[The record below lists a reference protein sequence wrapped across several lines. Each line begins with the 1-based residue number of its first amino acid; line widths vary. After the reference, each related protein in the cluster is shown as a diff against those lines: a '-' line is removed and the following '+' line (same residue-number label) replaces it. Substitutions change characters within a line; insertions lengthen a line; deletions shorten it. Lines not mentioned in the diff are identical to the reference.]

1 MVALAKTP
9 LLLTVDEFIAWHPGD
24 GRVWQLVDGEPQAMA
39 PASRTH
45 AALMNELGRQ
55 LGNHF
60 AERGSPCT
68 ALSQPGIVPRA
79 NATRNFRIPD
89 LAVTCTG
96 YDVEEY
102 AIADPVLIVE
112 LLSPSNKAKTWANV
126 WAFTTIPSVREIL
139 ILHTEAIGADL
150 LRRQPDGTWP
160 KDPEAIGS
168 GELPLDSIGF
178 RVPLSALYR
187 TTRLAIASG

>member
-1 MVALAKTP
+1 M
-9 LLLTVDEFIAWHPGD
+9 TVDEFIACSPDD
-24 GRVWQLVDGEPQAMA
+24 GQIWQLVDGEPQVK
-39 PASRTH
+39 PPSSRTH
-45 AALMNELGRQ
+45 AALKAELSA
-55 LGNHF
+55 LLANHL
-60 AERGSPCT
+60 AAGGSRCS
-68 ALSQPGIVPRA
+68 ALASPGIVPRA

-96 YDVEEY
+96 YEIEEC
-102 AIADPVLIVE
+102 AITDPMLVVE
-112 LLSPSNKAKTWANV
+112 LFSASNKAKTWANV
-126 WAFTTIPSVREIL
+126 WAFTTIPSVQEIL

-168 GELPLDSIGF
+168 GELLLDSIGF